1 MEGPNYVYIGFF
13 VIFIIVLLIAQIL
26 KISNDGK
33 KDMLNEIFNNGDIS
47 TEAYKKYKKKL
58 D

>member
-33 KDMLNEIFNNGDIS
+33 KDILDEMFNNGDIS
-47 TEAYKKYKKKL
+47 TESYKKYKKKL